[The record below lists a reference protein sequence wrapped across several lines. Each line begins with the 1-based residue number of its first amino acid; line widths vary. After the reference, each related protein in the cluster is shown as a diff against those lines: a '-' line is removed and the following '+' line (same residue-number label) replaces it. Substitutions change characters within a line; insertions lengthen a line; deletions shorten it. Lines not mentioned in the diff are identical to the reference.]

1 MILFSAK
8 IHFIVETSKFSRS
21 FLVELL
27 IFANNDDVCVIFCTF
42 AKRRYMESS
51 DRYKIVFCTPAI
63 YSAGGVERIVS
74 YKASYFAE
82 QMGYDVTIIV
92 TEGQG
97 RACYFPL
104 SDKVK
109 VVNFELGFEELW
121 RASFVKKVYLYLN
134 KQRQYK
140 RLLKAELLRIR
151 PDFTIS
157 MLRREINFLIDIPD
171 GSKKIGELH
180 VNRANYRNFEANDSN
195 GLKRLFA
202 KFWMR
207 SLVGKLKRLDQLVV
221 LTDKSKASWP
231 ELSNVTVIPDPITI
245 EVKSEEV
252 KSEKC
257 SKSVITIG
265 RYAYQKGYDLLLQAW
280 AEVEKH
286 YPDWTLEIFGQ
297 GDQTDY
303 RQLMSDLGMDSNRCH
318 LNGPVEDVVK
328 AYQNST
334 LFVLS
339 SRFEGF
345 GLVLVEAMACGLPVV
360 SFDCPAG
367 PDEIITDGVDGLLV
381 PSGDV
386 HALAEKLMTLMAD
399 EDLRQRLG
407 KQARKTAQRYDMTSI
422 ANQWTAL
429 FERVKG

>member
-1 MILFSAK
+1 MSPKEDIMS
-8 IHFIVETSKFSRS
+8 TSP
-21 FLVELL
+21 
-27 IFANNDDVCVIFCTF
+27 
-42 AKRRYMESS
+42 
-51 DRYKIVFCTPAI
+51 YKIVFCTPAL
-63 YSAGGVERIVS
+63 YSAGGVERVVS
-74 YKASYFAE
+74 FKASYFAE
-82 QMGYDVTIIV
+82 QLGYDVAIIV
-92 TEGQG
+92 TEGRG
-97 RACYFPL
+97 RDCYFPL

-109 VVNFELGFEELW
+109 VINFELGFEELW
-121 RASFVKKVYLYLN
+121 KASFVKKVYLYLT

-140 RLLKAELLRIR
+140 RLLKAELMRIR
-151 PDFTIS
+151 PDVTIS
-157 MLRREINFLIDIPD
+157 MLRREINFLTDIPD

-202 KFWMR
+202 KFWMK

-221 LTDKSKASWP
+221 LTDKSKAAWP

-245 EVKSEEV
+245 EVKSEKV

-257 SKSVITIG
+257 VNRVVTIG

-280 AEVEKH
+280 AEISRIRDLENGEE
-286 YPDWTLEIFGQ
+286 WTLDIFGQ
-297 GDQTDY
+297 GNQTDY
-303 RQLMSDLGMDSNRCH
+303 RQLMVELGIDTDRCH

-328 AYQNST
+328 VYQDSSI
-334 LFVLS
+334 FVLS

-345 GLVLVEAMACGLPVV
+345 GMVLVEAMACGLPVV

-386 HALAEKLMTLMAD
+386 HALAEKLMVLISD
-399 EDLRQRLG
+399 ENLRRRLG
-407 KQARKTAQRYDMTSI
+407 QQARQTAQRYDM
-422 ANQWTAL
+422 AVLVNQWTTL
-429 FERVKG
+429 FEKVIKN

>member
-1 MILFSAK
+1 MTENLYLCHK
-8 IHFIVETSKFSRS
+8 
-21 FLVELL
+21 
-27 IFANNDDVCVIFCTF
+27 
-42 AKRRYMESS
+42 YM
-51 DRYKIVFCTPAI
+51 DPLGRYKIVFCTPAI
-63 YSAGGVERIVS
+63 YSAGGVERVVS
-74 YKASYFAE
+74 YKASYFVE

-92 TEGQG
+92 TEGHG
-97 RACYFPL
+97 RTCYFSL
-104 SDKVK
+104 SEQVK
-109 VVNFELGFEELW
+109 VINFELGFEELW
-121 RASFVKKVYLYLN
+121 QASFIKKVFLYLS

-140 RLLKAELLRIR
+140 RLLKAELMRIR

-157 MLRREINFLIDIPD
+157 MLRREINFLTDIQD
-171 GSKKIGELH
+171 GSRKIGELH

-195 GLKRLFA
+195 GMKRLFA

-207 SLVGKLKRLDQLVV
+207 SLVKKLKRLDQFVV

-245 EVKSEEV
+245 EVKNEEV

-257 SKSVITIG
+257 SKRVVTIG

-286 YPDWTLEIFGQ
+286 YPDWKLAIFGQ
-297 GDQTDY
+297 GDQTYY
-303 RQLMSDLGMDSNRCH
+303 RQMMTDLGIDTHRCH

-328 AYQNST
+328 VYQDSSV
-334 LFVLS
+334 FVLS

-360 SFDCPAG
+360 SFDCPVG
-367 PDEIITDGVDGLLV
+367 PDEIIIDGHDGLLV

-399 EDLRQRLG
+399 ENLRKRLG
-407 KQARKTAQRYDMTSI
+407 EQARQSVRRYEMASI
-422 ANQWTAL
+422 AKQWESLFDQLMTAS
-429 FERVKG
+429 

>member
-1 MILFSAK
+1 MSPKEDIMS
-8 IHFIVETSKFSRS
+8 ISP
-21 FLVELL
+21 
-27 IFANNDDVCVIFCTF
+27 
-42 AKRRYMESS
+42 
-51 DRYKIVFCTPAI
+51 YKIVFCTPAL
-63 YSAGGVERIVS
+63 YSAGGVERVVS

-82 QMGYDVTIIV
+82 QLGYDVAIIV
-92 TEGQG
+92 TEGMG

-104 SDKVK
+104 SNKVK
-109 VVNFELGFEELW
+109 VINFELGFEELW
-121 RASFVKKVYLYLN
+121 KASFVKKVYLYLT

-140 RLLKAELLRIR
+140 RLLKAELMRIR
-151 PDFTIS
+151 PDVTIS
-157 MLRREINFLIDIPD
+157 ILRREINFLTDIPD

-202 KFWMR
+202 RFWMK

-221 LTDKSKASWP
+221 LTDKSKAAWP

-245 EVKSEEV
+245 EVKSEKV

-257 SKSVITIG
+257 VNRVVTIG

-280 AEVEKH
+280 AEISRIRELVNGEE
-286 YPDWTLEIFGQ
+286 WTLDIFGQ
-297 GDQTDY
+297 GNQTDY
-303 RQLMSDLGMDSNRCH
+303 RQLMVELGIDTDRCH

-328 AYQNST
+328 VYQDSSI
-334 LFVLS
+334 FVLS

-345 GLVLVEAMACGLPVV
+345 GMVLVEAMACGLPVV

-386 HALAEKLMTLMAD
+386 HALAEKLMVLMSD
-399 EDLRQRLG
+399 ENLRRRLG
-407 KQARKTAQRYDMTSI
+407 QQARQTAQRYDMATL
-422 ANQWTAL
+422 ADQWITL
-429 FERVKG
+429 FEKVKG

>member
-1 MILFSAK
+1 MSPKEDIMS
-8 IHFIVETSKFSRS
+8 TSP
-21 FLVELL
+21 
-27 IFANNDDVCVIFCTF
+27 
-42 AKRRYMESS
+42 
-51 DRYKIVFCTPAI
+51 YKIVFCTPAL
-63 YSAGGVERIVS
+63 YSAGGVERVVS
-74 YKASYFAE
+74 FKASYFAE
-82 QMGYDVTIIV
+82 QLGYDVAIIV
-92 TEGQG
+92 TEGRG
-97 RACYFPL
+97 RDCYFPL

-109 VVNFELGFEELW
+109 VINFELGFEELW
-121 RASFVKKVYLYLN
+121 KASFVKKVYLYLT

-140 RLLKAELLRIR
+140 RLLKAELMRIR
-151 PDFTIS
+151 PDVTIS
-157 MLRREINFLIDIPD
+157 MLRREINFLTDIPD

-202 KFWMR
+202 RFWMK

-221 LTDKSKASWP
+221 LTDKSKAAWP

-245 EVKSEEV
+245 EVKSEKV

-257 SKSVITIG
+257 VNRVVTIG

-280 AEVEKH
+280 AEISRIRELVNGEE
-286 YPDWTLEIFGQ
+286 WTLDILGQ

-303 RQLMSDLGMDSNRCH
+303 RQLMVELGIDTDRCH

-328 AYQNST
+328 VYQDSSI
-334 LFVLS
+334 FVLS

-345 GLVLVEAMACGLPVV
+345 GMVLVEAMVCGLPVV

-386 HALAEKLMTLMAD
+386 HALAEKLMVLMSD
-399 EDLRQRLG
+399 ENLRRRLG
-407 KQARKTAQRYDMTSI
+407 QQARQTAQRYDMATL
-422 ANQWTAL
+422 ADQWETL
-429 FERVKG
+429 FEKVKW

>member
-1 MILFSAK
+1 MS
-8 IHFIVETSKFSRS
+8 SRS
-21 FLVELL
+21 
-27 IFANNDDVCVIFCTF
+27 
-42 AKRRYMESS
+42 
-51 DRYKIVFCTPAI
+51 YKIVFCTPAL
-63 YSAGGVERIVS
+63 YSTGGVERVVS

-82 QMGYDVTIIV
+82 QLGYDVTIIV
-92 TEGQG
+92 TEGRG
-97 RACYFPL
+97 RDCYFPL

-109 VVNFELGFEELW
+109 VINFELGFEELW
-121 RASFVKKVYLYLN
+121 KVSFMKKVYLYLI

-140 RLLKAELLRIR
+140 RLLKAELMRIR
-151 PDFTIS
+151 PDITIS
-157 MLRREINFLIDIPD
+157 MLRREINFLTDIPD

-202 KFWMR
+202 KFWMK

-245 EVKSEEV
+245 EVKSDERG
-252 KSEKC
+252 KC
-257 SKSVITIG
+257 SKRVVTIG

-280 AEVEKH
+280 KEIEKLKKLEEYKEVKE
-286 YPDWTLEIFGQ
+286 WTLDIFGQ

-303 RQLMSDLGMDSNRCH
+303 RMLMTELGIDVNRCH

-328 AYQNST
+328 VYQDSSI
-334 LFVLS
+334 FVLS

-345 GLVLVEAMACGLPVV
+345 GMVLVEAMACGLPVV

-386 HALAEKLMTLMAD
+386 HALAEKLMALMSD
-399 EDLRQRLG
+399 ESLRIRLG
-407 KQARKTAQRYDMTSI
+407 QQTLLTAQRYNM
-422 ANQWTAL
+422 AALAGQWKTL
-429 FERVKG
+429 FEKVKG

>member
-1 MILFSAK
+1 MN
-8 IHFIVETSKFSRS
+8 TRP
-21 FLVELL
+21 
-27 IFANNDDVCVIFCTF
+27 
-42 AKRRYMESS
+42 
-51 DRYKIVFCTPAI
+51 YKIAFCTPAL
-63 YSAGGVERIVS
+63 YSAGGVERVVS
-74 YKASYFAE
+74 FKASYFAE
-82 QMGYDVTIIV
+82 QLGYDVTIIV

-109 VVNFELGFEELW
+109 VINFELGFEELW
-121 RASFVKKVYLYLN
+121 KASFMKKVYLYLT

-140 RLLKAELLRIR
+140 RLLKTELIHIR
-151 PDFTIS
+151 PDITIS
-157 MLRREINFLIDIPD
+157 MLRREINFLTDIPD

-195 GLKRLFA
+195 LIKRLFA

-207 SLVGKLKRLDQLVV
+207 SLVGKLRRLDQLVV
-221 LTDKSKASWP
+221 LTEKSKVSWP

-245 EVKSEEV
+245 LR
-252 KSEKC
+252 EKETVN
-257 SKSVITIG
+257 SVEFAVAGKRGVGVNRVVTIG

-280 AEVEKH
+280 AELSRIRELENGEE
-286 YPDWTLEIFGQ
+286 WTLDIYGQ

-303 RQLMSDLGMDSNRCH
+303 RQLMTELGIDSNKCH

-328 AYQNST
+328 AYQESSI
-334 LFVLS
+334 FVLS

-345 GLVLVEAMACGLPVV
+345 GMVLIEAMACGLPVV
-360 SFDCPAG
+360 SYDCPAG

-386 HALAEKLMTLMAD
+386 HALAEKLMTLMSD
-399 EDLRQRLG
+399 ENLRKRLG
-407 KQARKTAQRYDMTSI
+407 QQARQTARRYEMTTI
-422 ANQWTAL
+422 ADQWTAL
-429 FERVKG
+429 FEKVIKN

>member
-1 MILFSAK
+1 MS
-8 IHFIVETSKFSRS
+8 SKP
-21 FLVELL
+21 
-27 IFANNDDVCVIFCTF
+27 
-42 AKRRYMESS
+42 
-51 DRYKIVFCTPAI
+51 YKIVFCTPAL
-63 YSAGGVERIVS
+63 YSTGGVERVVS
-74 YKASYFAE
+74 FKGSYFAD
-82 QMGYDVTIIV
+82 QLGYDVTIIV
-92 TEGQG
+92 TEGRG
-97 RACYFPL
+97 CACYFPL

-109 VVNFELGFEELW
+109 VINFELGFEELW
-121 RASFVKKVYLYLN
+121 KVSFMKKVYLYLT

-140 RLLKAELLRIR
+140 RLLKAELMRIR
-151 PDFTIS
+151 PDITIS
-157 MLRREINFLIDIPD
+157 MLRREINFLTDIPD

-202 KFWMR
+202 KFWMK

-245 EVKSEEV
+245 EVKSEERG
-252 KSEKC
+252 KC
-257 SKSVITIG
+257 SKRVVTIG

-280 AEVEKH
+280 AEVEPQITQIVTEKGSEE
-286 YPDWTLEIFGQ
+286 WTLDIYGQ

-303 RQLMSDLGMDSNRCH
+303 RMLMTELGIDANRCH

-328 AYQNST
+328 VYQDSSI
-334 LFVLS
+334 FVLS

-345 GLVLVEAMACGLPVV
+345 GMVLVEAMACGLPVV

-386 HALAEKLMTLMAD
+386 HALAEKLMVLMSD
-399 EDLRQRLG
+399 ESLRRRLG
-407 KQARKTAQRYDMTSI
+407 QQALQTAQRYNMAVLAD
-422 ANQWTAL
+422 QWAAL
-429 FERVKG
+429 FEKVIKN